1 MKRAAFP
8 QEARN
13 FIMGIIYIIFA
24 IYSIYIIM
32 TAQKFSQKLLFG
44 ILFIL
49 IFSIALYACL
59 LYTSPSP
66 RD

>member
-49 IFSIALYACL
+49 IFSIAL
-59 LYTSPSP
+59 
-66 RD
+66 